1 MNSPVMNSVVRL
13 QQFGL
18 EVSDGHFL
26 LLQRGEILLRVRGL
40 DAMVVPT
47 GVIAAQFHSLFGQRD
62 KNVN

>member
-26 LLQRGEILLRVRGL
+26 LLQRGEILLRVRGF